1 MNAMMIKLSRG
12 YLSSSPLDIN
22 SQELTELTKSP
33 NYNDYRSSAQ
43 LSKRQSMHLTLK
55 GSYNEVSLKR
65 VELFV
70 ARRSLAKKIIFS
82 LCSVVAA
89 IVSKHRNKENGANLE
104 I

>member
-70 ARRSLAKKIIFS
+70 ARRS
-82 LCSVVAA
+82 
-89 IVSKHRNKENGANLE
+89 
-104 I
+104 